1 MNEEKYGI
9 DNIVESTANT
19 IVNYN
24 LDIAIDFS
32 EIGLD
37 SLLDESIL
45 KEVPLIKAAYSI
57 AKTGFAIRE
66 KHMLMKT
73 LIFIDQLN
81 KNGVSNENYIEY
93 KKKLKA
99 KDKFLMKELEHV
111 LIIVDRYVELNKN
124 KILANLYFNYIDKQI
139 DWEQFQE
146 LSIIVD
152 NIFLSDLPELENIF
166 MKKAITMNDINN
178 KISFR
183 RLKTQNLIED
193 IESMRRRSN
202 GSIGMYFNENDY
214 KITLLGELLFKYGVN
229 KGDVNKYEDK

>member
-1 MNEEKYGI
+1 MNEEKYEI

-24 LDIAIDFS
+24 LDTAIDFS

-45 KEVPLIKAAYSI
+45 NEVPLIKTAYGI

-66 KHMLMKT
+66 KHMLKKT
-73 LIFIDQLN
+73 MIFIDKLN
-81 KNGVSNENYIEY
+81 KNGVSNQNYKEY
-93 KKKLKA
+93 KEKLKA
-99 KDKFLMKELEHV
+99 KDGFLMRELEHV
-111 LIIVDRYVELNKN
+111 LIIVDRYIELNKN

-139 DWEQFQE
+139 DWKQFQE

-152 NIFLSDLPELENIF
+152 NIFLSDLAELESIF

-193 IESMRRRSN
+193 IESMRRRAN

-214 KITLLGELLFKYGVN
+214 QITLLGELLFKYGVS
-229 KGDVNKYEDK
+229 KGE